1 MRISVHLKTTFLK
14 PIRRYSHAN
23 AHKLTRWKCAW
34 NADSMIIFRIC
45 TECDETIQNSLAT
58 TPFPSKPFETEKE
71 KIDKKKKR
79 STRTCLIIMLIIH
92 FFLLSKRPQRYAIP
106 IVCRCTYAHSSKF
119 YRLHS
124 FKLLTQPYINMWR
137 ATLIRDHRRHYA
149 VIISFGH
156 MSIQK
161 NMSTLNGNILTK
173 KKNNT
178 NTQIT
183 TIDAMEF
190 QKIGKNW
197 AIC

>member
-34 NADSMIIFRIC
+34 KADSMIIFRIC

-58 TPFPSKPFETEKE
+58 SPFQAIHSKRR
-71 KIDKKKKR
+71 KKKLVKKEVFNENLFNNNAHY
-79 STRTCLIIMLIIH
+79 S
-92 FFLLSKRPQRYAIP
+92 FFLLSKRPQRYATP

-137 ATLIRDHRRHYA
+137 ATLIRAHRRHYA

-156 MSIQK
+156 MSIH
-161 NMSTLNGNILTK
+161 K
-173 KKNNT
+173 KYEHIKWEYFDEKKHT
-178 NTQIT
+178 NTQ
-183 TIDAMEF
+183 
-190 QKIGKNW
+190 
-197 AIC
+197 